1 VVEMTNTILNK
12 QSLPETLFKLINTD
26 RVLLQERDGEI
37 RIFPLHGEK
46 QVPDA
51 LIDGVIP
58 KDSSKPIMSRE
69 EVFGCMRGQF
79 KMSDDFD
86 EPLEDFKEYM

>member
-1 VVEMTNTILNK
+1 MINTILDK
-12 QSLPETLFKLINTD
+12 QSLPETLFKLISTD

-37 RIFPLHGEK
+37 RIFPLHREK

-51 LIDGVIP
+51 LIDGVTP
-58 KDSSKPIMSRE
+58 KDPSKPVMSRE
-69 EVFGCMRGQF
+69 DVFGCMRGQF
-79 KMSDDFD
+79 KMADDFD